1 MSNIEYVHIVVTTNN
16 RYICESRDGLNRRIT
31 VVAEPTDT
39 IEDIMGKLE
48 GELDPFERELHH
60 LREEQT
66 AMKEREIELTQN
78 VAELNAANKN
88 AAKALAATYDNKTI
102 SSYIKWKD
110 AIERG
115 YLNPGEIIFYKG
127 RLYTVISPTTTNDLM
142 EPDKTPRVYLDI
154 SDYVKKSDL
163 DKEKPMKD
171 KKQK

>member
-1 MSNIEYVHIVVTTNN
+1 MSNIEYVNIMITTND

-31 VVAEPTDT
+31 VVAESTDT

-66 AMKEREIELTQN
+66 TMKEREAELQQN

-88 AAKALAATYDNKTI
+88 AAKVLAATYDDESI

-110 AIERG
+110 ALERG
-115 YLNPGEIIFYKG
+115 YLNPGEIVFYKG
-127 RLYTVISPTTTNDLM
+127 RLYTVISPTDTNDLM
-142 EPDKTPRVYLDI
+142 APDKTPSVYLDI
-154 SDYVKKSDL
+154 SDAVKKSDL
-163 DKEKPMKD
+163 KKEKPPKEE
-171 KKQK
+171 KQK